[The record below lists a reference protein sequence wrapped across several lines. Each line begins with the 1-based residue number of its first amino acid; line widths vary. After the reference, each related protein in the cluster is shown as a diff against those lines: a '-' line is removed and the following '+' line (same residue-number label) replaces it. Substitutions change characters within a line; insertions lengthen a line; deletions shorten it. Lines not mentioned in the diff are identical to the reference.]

1 MAARPSDQRQRTVES
16 HLRRYQQN
24 LLGQPGDAAADALA
38 CRHAIPARCRLR
50 EVAGLAGA
58 NKLAATVADGQ
69 RDQRTNDRSLELA
82 WETLLVVFDQI
93 R

>member
-1 MAARPSDQRQRTVES
+1 ME
-16 HLRRYQQN
+16 
-24 LLGQPGDAAADALA
+24 
-38 CRHAIPARCRLR
+38 
-50 EVAGLAGA
+50 
-58 NKLAATVADGQ
+58 LAATVADGQ